1 MYDNLEV
8 KLDAYGNIDQD
19 YYVQKAYD
27 MRSEYT
33 AELISALSKKIKAFF
48 STELPRFHIGSLA
61 HR

>member
-33 AELISALSKKIKAFF
+33 AELISALSKKIKAF
-48 STELPRFHIGSLA
+48 LKKGNY
-61 HR
+61 

>member
-1 MYDNLEV
+1 MYDNIEV
-8 KLDAYGNIDQD
+8 KLNDAGEIDHD

-27 MRSEYT
+27 LRAEYT
-33 AELISALSKKIKAFF
+33 NELIDSLSKKIKAFF